1 MVRIFWFQ
9 ISNIAECQCAWIALL
24 SRVLAAAVL
33 FSFSMALA
41 EGIGLTPK
49 VIAWVEDKY
58 GSSARDK
65 VSEWQELI
73 ARHQG
78 KDDMQLLRLV
88 NDFFNQVPFYS
99 DEQIWDKEDYWAT
112 PVEMLSI
119 DGADC
124 EDYSIAKYFT
134 LREMGV
140 PVDKLRITYV
150 KAIELNQA
158 HMVLAYYSRPGAEPL
173 VLDNLIDRIVP
184 ASRRRDLKP
193 VYSFNGEGL
202 WLAKSRGMG
211 KRVGTSKRIS
221 LWEDLTARMA
231 NEGKQ

>member
-9 ISNIAECQCAWIALL
+9 ISNIAECQRAWVALL
-24 SRVLAAAVL
+24 PRVLAAAVL
-33 FSFSMALA
+33 FSLSMALA

-49 VIAWVEDKY
+49 VMAWVEDKY

-65 VSEWQELI
+65 VSEWQGLI

-99 DEQIWDKEDYWAT
+99 DERIWGKEDYWAT

-134 LREMGV
+134 LREMGI

-231 NEGKQ
+231 NEGK